1 MRSAGVPSTERGGR
15 CKRIPSPVW
24 TSGVCVCVC
33 VCVFPLPHDSVGSE
47 IIRTR
52 TF

>member
-1 MRSAGVPSTERGGR
+1 MRSAGVPSADRGVH
-15 CKRIPSPVW
+15 CKRITSLVW
-24 TSGVCVCVC
+24 TSGVCVY
-33 VCVFPLPHDSVGSE
+33 VFPLPHDSVGSE